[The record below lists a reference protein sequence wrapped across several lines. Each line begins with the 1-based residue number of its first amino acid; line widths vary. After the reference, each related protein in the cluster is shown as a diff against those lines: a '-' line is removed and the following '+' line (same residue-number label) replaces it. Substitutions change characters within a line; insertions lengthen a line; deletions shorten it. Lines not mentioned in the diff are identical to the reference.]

1 MRSVGKAQAQ
11 AGGCGGGLGR
21 GRRVYLYG
29 HGAGERERAR
39 QVRALAEL
47 ERYVKG
53 QALGGELAG
62 GAALGGFFRGVPEP
76 AVGGRVGQLRGEQLE
91 AGAGGVG
98 VFIGG
103 VDDELW
109 ELIHA
114 GYTAG
119 MGYGAAGAGAG
130 AQREPV
136 GAGLDKA
143 RAVSGVLDR
152 VGKDEG
158 LFLRRVEFVHAEEV
172 AHRHREQRGDPRA
185 HEADRVLFPA
195 RGAAVFLGQL
205 RGLVGGVGEHGHGL
219 VRGGAVGFGRGR
231 RGRAQCR
238 GGRVEP
244 VHAGLAAVAF
254 DCAFGYLAGGVDER
268 AFQAGVAH
276 ADPPDRRRRELVG
289 VAAGGKGRHPAAA
302 PAAPAVAGGKPEG
315 ARLVGGAVV
324 GEPKEL
330 AGRGV
335 CLRLIADG
343 PLEAGKLAH
352 PQVDLD
358 PGQLLAGEAVAGAP
372 LGAQVGD
379 LAENRGQKPVGHTS
393 GKPAHLAGQH
403 GGGKPSG
410 PVQGDRFPGGLEDG
424 DDELV
429 DARRRDRVGQ
439 LGGTREK
446 LAAEHFVGKLVG
458 AGPPAFVSVR
468 RRGGRQLVC
477 DAHRVRARGHPGG
490 RARFPHDAGD
500 RRLPA
505 SKRHGGLAHDGAGV
519 EVTPEDG
526 AGEFQQ
532 LRART
537 RPGAQRGRGGHRRDL
552 AQGAAFFL
560 GREEA
565 VWLVGL
571 EFEP

>member
-205 RGLVGGVGEHGHGL
+205 RGLVGGV
-219 VRGGAVGFGRGR
+219 
-231 RGRAQCR
+231 
-238 GGRVEP
+238 
-244 VHAGLAAVAF
+244 
-254 DCAFGYLAGGVDER
+254 
-268 AFQAGVAH
+268 
-276 ADPPDRRRRELVG
+276 ELS
-289 VAAGGKGRHPAAA
+289 VAAAGSNQCTRASPLSPSTAPLATSLVASMSGRFRPAS
-302 PAAPAVAGGKPEG
+302 
-315 ARLVGGAVV
+315 RTLT
-324 GEPKEL
+324 
-330 AGRGV
+330 R
-335 CLRLIADG
+335 RIADG
-343 PLEAGKLAH
+343 E
-352 PQVDLD
+352 
-358 PGQLLAGEAVAGAP
+358 
-372 LGAQVGD
+372 
-379 LAENRGQKPVGHTS
+379 S
-393 GKPAHLAGQH
+393 
-403 GGGKPSG
+403 S
-410 PVQGDRFPGGLEDG
+410 
-424 DDELV
+424 
-429 DARRRDRVGQ
+429 
-439 LGGTREK
+439 
-446 LAAEHFVGKLVG
+446 
-458 AGPPAFVSVR
+458 
-468 RRGGRQLVC
+468 
-477 DAHRVRARGHPGG
+477 
-490 RARFPHDAGD
+490 
-500 RRLPA
+500 
-505 SKRHGGLAHDGAGV
+505 
-519 EVTPEDG
+519 
-526 AGEFQQ
+526 
-532 LRART
+532 
-537 RPGAQRGRGGHRRDL
+537 
-552 AQGAAFFL
+552 
-560 GREEA
+560 
-565 VWLVGL
+565 
-571 EFEP
+571 